1 MIHLLR
7 PLILALSASVPAA
20 ALAAQQQ
27 PVTQLDPIAVERP
40 RIIVLTDI
48 TNEPD
53 DQQSLVRFLVYANE
67 FDVEGLIATTSTWL
81 RGSVSPERIL
91 ELTAAYEEVQPNL
104 LLHAPGYPTGEQ
116 LRAVIHAHLPEYGM
130 GGVGEGKSSPGSRH
144 IIEVVDRPDE
154 RPVWI
159 SVWGGVN
166 ALAQALW
173 EVRSTR
179 TAEETAAF
187 VSRLRVYAIA
197 DQDDSARWI
206 RSEFPGLVYIVS
218 PSGSTAFEY
227 YRAAWTGISGD
238 RFYRNGPMHRFEL
251 VDNPWLQANII
262 EGHGPLGALYPLT
275 EYIME
280 GDTPS
285 FLGLIPNGLGSALSP
300 AYGGWGGRYQHYAF
314 VGESRPIWTDG
325 NESRDA
331 VVAEDGETYISH
343 QATIWRWREAYQH
356 DFAARIDWTV
366 RSFEAANHN
375 PEVVVNGVPGSDVL
389 TATTRPGDTILLD
402 AAGTSD
408 PDGDVLSY
416 RWWIYLEAGTYGGA
430 LEMSGDSTP
439 RVRIVAPDVDDP
451 AEIHIILEVVDDGE
465 PALYRYRRIILSVQ
479 PD

>member
-1 MIHLLR
+1 MIQLLR
-7 PLILALSASVPAA
+7 MSLLALFAVVPAA
-20 ALAAQQQ
+20 AQAQAP
-27 PVTQLDPIAVERP
+27 PVTPLESIPVERP

-53 DQQSLVRFLVYANE
+53 DQQSLVRFLVYTNE

-81 RGSVSPERIL
+81 RGRVSPERIL
-91 ELTAAYEEVQPNL
+91 ELIAGYEQVQPNL
-104 LLHAPGYPTGEQ
+104 LLHAPGFPTGEQ
-116 LRAVIHAHLPEYGM
+116 LRSVVHAHLPEFGM
-130 GGVGEGKSSPGSRH
+130 QGVGEGKSSPGSRH
-144 IIEVVDRPDE
+144 IIEVVDRPDD

-159 SVWGGVN
+159 SVWGGPN

-179 TAEETAAF
+179 SARETAAF

-197 DQDDSARWI
+197 DQDESARWI
-206 RSEFPGLVYIVS
+206 RSEFPEMLYIVS
-218 PSGSTAFEY
+218 PSGSTANEY

-251 VDNPWLQANII
+251 VDNPWLLANVI

-314 VGESRPIWTDG
+314 VGERRAIWTDG
-325 NESRDA
+325 SESRDS
-331 VVAEDGETYISH
+331 VVAEDGTTHISH

-356 DFAARIDWTV
+356 DLAARIDWTV
-366 RSFEAANHN
+366 LPYEAANHN
-375 PEVVVNGVPGSDVL
+375 PEVVVNGVPGAAVL
-389 TATTRPGDTILLD
+389 AATMRPGETILLD

-408 PDGDVLSY
+408 PDGDELTY
-416 RWWIYLEAGTYGGA
+416 RWWIYPEAGSYGGA
-430 LEMSGDSTP
+430 IRMDGDSTP
-439 RVRIVAPDVDDP
+439 EVRIPAPDVDGP
-451 AEIHIILEVVDDGE
+451 ADIHVILEVRDDGE

-479 PD
+479 PE